1 MGGLGL
7 RRRIR
12 GEFEVFGGGGW
23 ESVKWKRLRGVFVG
37 DKGTILRR
45 RTLGAGRPE
54 RRPA

>member
-12 GEFEVFGGGGW
+12 GEFEEVFGGLW
-23 ESVKWKRLRGVFVG
+23 ESVEMKEAEGVFVG